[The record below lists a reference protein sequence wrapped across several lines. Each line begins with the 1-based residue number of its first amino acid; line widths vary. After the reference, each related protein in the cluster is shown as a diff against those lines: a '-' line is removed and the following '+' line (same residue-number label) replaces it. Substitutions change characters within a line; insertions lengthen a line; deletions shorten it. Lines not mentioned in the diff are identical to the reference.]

1 MCIAIGYG
9 FYKYA
14 KIYVHCNWLNNTHS
28 FHSNKNFVLAFKS
41 CRLPP
46 STVACKLILSP
57 LPTFQSARSF
67 AQYKNHS
74 INTEAERAVQ
84 PSTKVET
91 ERSGVEAELTAWPGA
106 KVEMV
111 GTEAERCHT
120 LGRRLTAVDVST
132 IKVRDKDAGR
142 ASPLPW
148 RLGFT
153 ESEESA
159 EHGTWFG
166 HLCAITVSGH
176 TAPHDSTIM
185 ET

>member
-1 MCIAIGYG
+1 M
-9 FYKYA
+9 
-14 KIYVHCNWLNNTHS
+14 
-28 FHSNKNFVLAFKS
+28 
-41 CRLPP
+41 
-46 STVACKLILSP
+46 
-57 LPTFQSARSF
+57 
-67 AQYKNHS
+67 
-74 INTEAERAVQ
+74 EAERAVQ

-153 ESEESA
+153 ESEESPNTA
-159 EHGTWFG
+159 HGLGTYVPLQSLATRP
-166 HLCAITVSGH
+166 HMTVQ
-176 TAPHDSTIM
+176 
-185 ET
+185 